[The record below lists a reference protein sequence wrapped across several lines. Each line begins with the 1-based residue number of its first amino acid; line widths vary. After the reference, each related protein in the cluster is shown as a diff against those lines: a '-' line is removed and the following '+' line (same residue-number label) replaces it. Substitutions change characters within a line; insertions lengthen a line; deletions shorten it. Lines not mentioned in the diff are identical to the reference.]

1 LAHSFAEKKKR
12 QEVWDTELALKLG
25 KSEKF
30 FFGYRDSEQGKSG
43 ASIEKIYSVMY
54 EVR

>member
-30 FFGYRDSEQGKSG
+30 FLDTVILSKENLAR
-43 ASIEKIYSVMY
+43 
-54 EVR
+54 R